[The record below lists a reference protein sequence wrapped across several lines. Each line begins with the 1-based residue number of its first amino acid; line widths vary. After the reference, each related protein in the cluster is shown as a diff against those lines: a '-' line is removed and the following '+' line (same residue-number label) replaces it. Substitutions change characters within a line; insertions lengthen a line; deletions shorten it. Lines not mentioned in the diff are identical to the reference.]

1 MARRVILRAP
11 VPIVVEHRKALSLD
25 DDQASA
31 HPLTSCCLEEP
42 SELIAVAVA
51 HAGAFSKVTLTS

>member
-1 MARRVILRAP
+1 MLKAQVC
-11 VPIVVEHRKALSLD
+11 IVVEHRKALSLD

-31 HPLTSCCLEEP
+31 HPRAACCPEEP